1 MRQRKGIF
9 WMKGKPC
16 IGILCVFL
24 IVLPAGNAV
33 SQTRGGQ
40 TKLSP
45 QARLQYGVSLYGR
58 GFWPEA
64 VAELRQCYSETN
76 DPAMKADAL
85 YWIAMTELAAG
96 NYENS
101 IKAMDELERVSP
113 ANTKYAEVP
122 YHRGRVYYY
131 LGRYDEAISLFRKYI
146 DSIAVDVPGE
156 SARKPAALYWMGEC
170 LYSLGQL
177 DKAQDVFSLIV
188 EQYPQSVK
196 YEASS
201 YRLALINQ
209 KKIEVE
215 LLSIL
220 KWTHEESLKTVEE
233 YQRRERTYDQ
243 AIVAYQKKIAEMLR
257 DSHLAELEASN
268 TDYRRRL
275 IEAQARITALEQ
287 RLEETAARAAPR
299 YTNTTPSS
307 PPAPS
312 PYRENTG
319 SYVDNTART
328 TARDT
333 AVSPGAAAPPPVSTG
348 IPTDPLPAA
357 SPEERV
363 ENIRQSS
370 IDLINQLTQVLNSR

>member
-1 MRQRKGIF
+1 
-9 WMKGKPC
+9 MKGKSY
-16 IGILCVFL
+16 IGIICVFL

-76 DPAMKADAL
+76 DPAIKADAL

-101 IKAMDELERVSP
+101 IRAMDELERISP
-113 ANTKYAEVP
+113 ANTKYAEIP

-131 LGRYDEAISLFRKYI
+131 LGRYDEAISLFRRYI

-177 DKAQDVFSLIV
+177 DKAQDVFSLVV

-233 YQRRERTYDQ
+233 YQRRERSYDQ
-243 AIVAYQKKIAEMLR
+243 AIIAYQKKIAEMLR

-268 TDYRRRL
+268 ADYRRRL
-275 IEAQARITALEQ
+275 IDAQARIAALEQ
-287 RLEETAARAAPR
+287 RLEETAARTAPR

-307 PPAPS
+307 PPDLG
-312 PYRENTG
+312 PYRENAG
-319 SYVDNTART
+319 SYVDNTARNSGT
-328 TARDT
+328 
-333 AVSPGAAAPPPVSTG
+333 SPAAAVPPPVSAG
-348 IPTDPLPAA
+348 IPPAPRPAA
-357 SPEERV
+357 SREERI

-370 IDLINQLTQVLNSR
+370 IDLIDQLTQALNSR

>member
-1 MRQRKGIF
+1 
-9 WMKGKPC
+9 MKAKPC

-24 IVLPAGNAV
+24 VVLSAGNAV
-33 SQTRGGQ
+33 SQTRDGQ

-64 VAELRQCYSETN
+64 VEELRQSYSETN
-76 DPAMKADAL
+76 DPTIKADAL

-113 ANTKYAEVP
+113 ANTKYAEAP

-131 LGRYDEAISLFRKYI
+131 LGRYDEAISLFRTYI

-177 DKAQDVFSLIV
+177 NKAQDVFSLVV

-209 KKIEVE
+209 KKVEVE

-243 AIVAYQKKIAEMLR
+243 AIIAYQKKIAEMLR

-268 TDYRRRL
+268 AEYRRRL
-275 IEAQARITALEQ
+275 IEAQARIAALEQ
-287 RLEETAARAAPR
+287 RLEEASLARSATR

-307 PPAPS
+307 PPNSA

-319 SYVDNTART
+319 SYVGNTARNT
-328 TARDT
+328 G
-333 AVSPGAAAPPPVSTG
+333 SPPAPAPAPAAPPPPPVSAG
-348 IPTDPLPAA
+348 IAPVPRPPA
-357 SPEERV
+357 SQEERI

-370 IDLINQLTQVLNSR
+370 VDLVDQLTQALNSR

>member
-1 MRQRKGIF
+1 MEPLFFAETFRIGMRTGTKERDF
-9 WMKGKPC
+9 RMKGTPC

-24 IVLPAGNAV
+24 IVLPAGNAA

-40 TKLSP
+40 TELSP
-45 QARLQYGVSLYGR
+45 QARLQYGVNLYGK

-64 VAELRQCYSETN
+64 VVEFKQCYSETN
-76 DPAMKADAL
+76 DPALKADAL
-85 YWIAMTELAAG
+85 YWIAMTEIAAG

-101 IKAMDELERVSP
+101 IKAMDELDRVFP
-113 ANTKYAEVP
+113 ANTKYAELP

-170 LYSLGQL
+170 LYALGRL

-233 YQRRERTYDQ
+233 YQRRERTYEQ
-243 AIVAYQKKIAEMLR
+243 AIAAYQKKIAEMLK
-257 DSHLAELEASN
+257 DSYLAEMEASN
-268 TDYRRRL
+268 SDYRRRL
-275 IEAQARITALEQ
+275 IEAQARIAALEQ
-287 RLEETAARAAPR
+287 RLEETAARAASR
-299 YTNTTPSS
+299 YTSATPSL
-307 PPAPS
+307 PS
-312 PYRENTG
+312 DPGSSWENTG
-319 SYVDNTART
+319 SYYVDNAVRNTA
-328 TARDT
+328 A
-333 AVSPGAAAPPPVSTG
+333 SSGAAVPP
-348 IPTDPLPAA
+348 A
-357 SPEERV
+357 SQEERI

-370 IDLINQLTQVLNSR
+370 IDLINQLTEALNK

>member
-1 MRQRKGIF
+1 LIFLAAGI
-9 WMKGKPC
+9 
-16 IGILCVFL
+16 
-24 IVLPAGNAV
+24 AV
-33 SQTRGGQ
+33 SQTSNGQ
-40 TKLSP
+40 TWLSP

-64 VAELRQCYSETN
+64 VAELRQSYSETN
-76 DPAMKADAL
+76 DPAIKADAL
-85 YWIAMTELAAG
+85 YWIAMTELTAG

-101 IKAMDELERVSP
+101 IRAMDELERVSP

-131 LGRYDEAISLFRKYI
+131 LGRYDEAISLFRIYI

-177 DKAQDVFSLIV
+177 NQAQDVFSLVV

-209 KKIEVE
+209 KKVEVE

-243 AIVAYQKKIAEMLR
+243 AIIAYQKKIAEMLR

-268 TDYRRRL
+268 AEYRRRL

-287 RLEETAARAAPR
+287 RLEEASLARSATR

-307 PPAPS
+307 PPNS
-312 PYRENTG
+312 GPYRENTG
-319 SYVDNTART
+319 SYVDNTARNT
-328 TARDT
+328 G
-333 AVSPGAAAPPPVSTG
+333 SPPAAAAPPPVSAG
-348 IPTDPLPAA
+348 IPPAPRPAA
-357 SPEERV
+357 SQEERI
-363 ENIRQSS
+363 ENIRRSS
-370 IDLINQLTQVLNSR
+370 IDLIDQLTQALNNR